1 MTGFPSERI
10 IPWAAARSIFGASSV
25 MKEQDGKTQ
34 ILEPKLLSSDRI
46 AIGSKGLIF
55 KDYSLLEAIERG
67 FSMPQLFPLLMNP
80 SSAIKAITTLKR
92 MSRFYDPRSGA
103 SERLAVILRAGLETL
118 VVYLNH
124 HPTFHGLFS
133 DFSDELITFNLS
145 GSGSLGWLS
154 RSSEGVFQAGTK
166 SSIGTPSVALTFMNQ
181 DIAFEGLLRGIDQL
195 GSTASGEVMIQG
207 RLPLMD
213 KIGYVSR
220 IAQREVPIPSL

>member
-1 MTGFPSERI
+1 
-10 IPWAAARSIFGASSV
+10 
-25 MKEQDGKTQ
+25 
-34 ILEPKLLSSDRI
+34 
-46 AIGSKGLIF
+46 
-55 KDYSLLEAIERG
+55 
-67 FSMPQLFPLLMNP
+67 
-80 SSAIKAITTLKR
+80 
-92 MSRFYDPRSGA
+92 
-103 SERLAVILRAGLETL
+103 

-124 HPTFHGLFS
+124 HPAFHGLFS

-166 SSIGTPSVALTFMNQ
+166 SSIGIPSVALTFMNK

-207 RLPLMD
+207 RIPLMD

>member
-25 MKEQDGKTQ
+25 MKERDGKSQ
-34 ILEPKLLSSDRI
+34 ILEPRLLSSDRI

-55 KDYSLLEAIERG
+55 KDNSLLKAIERG
-67 FSMPQLFPLLMNP
+67 FSMPELFPLLSNP
-80 SSAIKAITTLKR
+80 SSAVKAITTLKR
-92 MSRFYDPRSGA
+92 MSRFYDPRKGA
-103 SERLAVILRAGLETL
+103 SENLSVILRAGLETL

-133 DFSDELITFNLS
+133 DFSEELIIFNLS
-145 GSGSLGWLS
+145 GSGPLGWLS
-154 RSSEGVFQAGTK
+154 RSSEGVFKAGTERLH
-166 SSIGTPSVALTFMNQ
+166 GTPSVALTFMNQ
-181 DIAFEGLLRGIDQL
+181 GIAFEGLLRGIDQL

-220 IAQREVPIPSL
+220 IAQREVPVPTL